1 MKAAAR
7 MLLKIFLILVLL
19 LGILGLGSY
28 LFSENFIRL
37 NGKFYSIHT
46 RELNFSGESLPDLD
60 ALSRMDQL
68 QMLDLTDTGLTLGE
82 HEWLESRLPDCE
94 IRWQVPFGAEHYPP
108 DVKEICL
115 DHLSAGDV
123 ILLDDFHALETV
135 DLRNCRDYE
144 AILALA
150 ERRPE
155 CRLLYTVELG
165 GKTWDQDTEVLQ
177 LQDAEEEELK
187 NRLPLLPEVQSVTL
201 FGELPPAE
209 KLQDLQKEFQ
219 KISFSWQIPFAG
231 KSYPNTLEALDLSLC
246 SLEAVRSL
254 PAVLPYFTELKKL
267 DLRGVL
273 LSSQQRETIQ
283 KSCMGAE
290 IQWNYDFGGLEI
302 SPDTRELDLSGRED
316 LTIEKLEAMVPYVP
330 GLQKLILCNCGLPSE
345 ELAALEKRLNGVRIV
360 WNVLVGGR
368 DTRTDETYFAP
379 NKWGLKM
386 TDENIQDLQ
395 YCTDMV
401 CVDIG
406 HSKNVTSC
414 RWAENMGNLEFLI
427 LADSNVRDL
436 TPLKNLKKLKYLE
449 LFLIPSQD
457 LSPLMECTAL
467 EDLNLCYVYTDPTPI
482 REMTWLKRLWWSGC
496 WPARDALSEALPDTE
511 KNFTS
516 ASSTG
521 EGWREGK
528 LYYEMR
534 NFIGMG
540 YMKG

>member
-19 LGILGLGSY
+19 LGVLGLGSY
-28 LFSENFIRL
+28 LFSENFVWL
-37 NGKFYSIHT
+37 NGKVYSVGT
-46 RELNFSGESLPDLD
+46 TQLDFSGKPLPDLD
-60 ALSRMDQL
+60 GLARLKYL
-68 QMLDLTDTGLTLGE
+68 EVLDLTDTGLTLGE
-82 HEWLESRLPDCE
+82 HEWLQSRLPNCE
-94 IRWQVPFGAEHYPP
+94 IRWQVPFGTENYAP
-108 DVKEICL
+108 DVKEIRL
-115 DHLSAGDV
+115 DHLTAGDV
-123 ILLDDFHALETV
+123 IMLDDLAALQTV
-135 DLRNCRDYE
+135 DLRGCRDYE

-165 GKTWDQDTEVLQ
+165 KKSWDQDTEVLQ
-177 LQDAEEEELK
+177 LQDGEIKELES
-187 NRLPLLPEVQSVTL
+187 RLPLLPKVQSVTL
-201 FGELPPAE
+201 FGALPPVEA
-209 KLQDLQKEFQ
+209 LQALQKKFES
-219 KISFSWQIPFAG
+219 ILFSWQIPLAG
-231 KSYPNTLEALDLSLC
+231 KSYPSSLEDLDLSL
-246 SLEAVRSL
+246 RSPEELQGL
-254 PAVLPYFTELKKL
+254 PEVLPYFEGLKRL
-267 DLRGVL
+267 DLRGTVF
-273 LSSQQRETIQ
+273 SEEQREAIQ
-283 KSCMGAE
+283 KICPQAE
-290 IQWNYDFGGLEI
+290 ILWNYDLNGTEI
-302 SPDTRELDLSGRED
+302 APDTRELDLSGRED
-316 LTIEKLEAMVPYVP
+316 LTMEALETMILYVP
-330 GLQKLILCNCGLPSE
+330 GLEKLILCNCGLPSE
-345 ELAALEKRLNGVRIV
+345 ELAALNEKLENVRIV

-386 TDENIQDLQ
+386 TDANIQDLR

-406 HSKNVTSC
+406 HSKMVTSC
-414 RWAENMGNLEFLI
+414 DWAENMQELRYLI

-436 TPLKNLKKLKYLE
+436 SPLENLKKLKYLE
-449 LFLIPSQD
+449 LFLIPGQD
-457 LSPLMECTAL
+457 LSPLKGCTAL
-467 EDLNLCYVYTDPTPI
+467 EDLNLCYVYTDPEPI

-496 WPARDALSEALPDTE
+496 WPARNALSEALPDTE